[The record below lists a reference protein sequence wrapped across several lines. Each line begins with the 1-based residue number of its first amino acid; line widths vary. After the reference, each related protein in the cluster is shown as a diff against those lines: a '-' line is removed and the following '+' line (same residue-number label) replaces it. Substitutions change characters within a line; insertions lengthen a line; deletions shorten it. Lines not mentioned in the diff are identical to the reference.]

1 MRVLIN
7 KPKSAKDI
15 YNTGIVEIQN
25 NLLEPLTSKY
35 ILFEN
40 LVATGFSDRSVRVQ
54 QDLPAAGPAVRHE
67 RHRVPGALQQWAHH
81 GH

>member
-40 LVATGFSDRSVRVQ
+40 LVATGFSDRSV
-54 QDLPAAGPAVRHE
+54 
-67 RHRVPGALQQWAHH
+67 
-81 GH
+81 